1 MKNQTALNQVKQLFT
16 YSHHICG
23 NVPYTSCLGV
33 ELTLIGDGP
42 IRLQLIYCL
51 VVNMLGQCMLATSAR
66 LSRRKYNDGTGQLSL
81 SSLRG
86 L

>member
-1 MKNQTALNQVKQLFT
+1 MYRTLLVK
-16 YSHHICG
+16 
-23 NVPYTSCLGV
+23 
-33 ELTLIGDGP
+33 LTLIGDGP
-42 IRLQLIYCL
+42 IRLQLGELIYCL